1 MIGTRTRRTDSSRW
15 KEAWWT
21 FPATIAAAAAGSAA
35 TTTGSHWY
43 QRLDKPPFQP
53 PPVVFPIAW
62 TALYADIAATTAR
75 ALAHAEPNQN
85 RALRN
90 ALLLNLVLN
99 ASWSWVFFRAHRLG
113 AATAVAAALTASSA
127 DLTRRTAGVDRSGYL
142 LAAYPVWCGF
152 ATVLS
157 GALWRRNA
165 LRG

>member
-15 KEAWWT
+15 KQAWWT
-21 FPATIAAAAAGSAA
+21 FPATTAAAVAGSAA

-62 TALYADIAATTAR
+62 TTLYVDIAATTAR

-90 ALLLNLVLN
+90 ALLLNLALN

-113 AATAVAAALTASSA
+113 AATAVAAALTLSSA
-127 DLTRRTAGVDRSGYL
+127 DLTRRTAEVDRGGFL
-142 LAAYPVWCGF
+142 LAAYPTWCGF

-157 GALWRRNA
+157 GDLWRRNRA
-165 LRG
+165 G